1 MANRYIKCILGP
13 DAGRHFWLDSCM
25 DYLPVPQWPQVDVR
39 TAIEM
44 VQKHHAGM
52 EKVELKIVNYRVQRI
67 RWGDEYVDVLV
78 PEEFAKNER
87 LFMRTLL
94 EIFFR

>member
-1 MANRYIKCILGP
+1 MANRHIKCILGP
-13 DAGRHFWLDSCM
+13 DAGRHFWLDLDT
-25 DYLPVPQWPQVDVR
+25 DYLAVPQWPQVDVR
-39 TAIEM
+39 TAIEAIIGHPLEQGD
-44 VQKHHAGM
+44 V
-52 EKVELKIVNYRVQRI
+52 KIVYYRVRRI
-67 RWGDEYVDVLV
+67 RWGDEHVDVLV